1 MAKLNEQ
8 GIKEQIKTSSFFNA
22 YLIYGEESYL
32 KDFYIS
38 QIIKRLLT
46 LHLIPLIF
54 IALRVRIQALTILL
68 RMLRCCL

>member
-32 KDFYIS
+32 LYFSDNKKGY
-38 QIIKRLLT
+38 
-46 LHLIPLIF
+46 
-54 IALRVRIQALTILL
+54 
-68 RMLRCCL
+68 